1 MCRKSFACLH
11 YLIEKLR
18 RKRRKNTMDNAAWQ
32 ALCKVLLSLFRKY
45 RYAIFPT

>member
-18 RKRRKNTMDNAAWQ
+18 RKRRKNTMDDAAWQ
-32 ALCKVLLSLFRKY
+32 VLCKVLLSIFRKY